1 MGRARARLSSLSLG
15 ICANTAG
22 KPWRS
27 RCTHRATPPKPS
39 RRRRRWKPVLRRSH
53 HQTPLIHPGPSSSSH
68 RYARSAVSFNR
79 APLFFTSHCRNILLL
94 LRCMCCRTPPPSWN
108 AASWRRHHGLG
119 RCRLRPL
126 VAVHCAHICPCC
138 LCCLHGLADFLFADL
153 FLCAHTAGSRAAF
166 SLPLLTLVHTT
177 SDMDSR
183 RRSRRPRGCTSRLS
197 PANVWPA
204 RVRHIR
210 APTHSKPKKSS
221 ACATAG
227 IRGLRVRCNTVLIL
241 TMV

>member
-1 MGRARARLSSLSLG
+1 M
-15 ICANTAG
+15 
-22 KPWRS
+22 
-27 RCTHRATPPKPS
+27 
-39 RRRRRWKPVLRRSH
+39 PVLRRSH
-53 HQTPLIHPGPSSSSH
+53 QQTPLIPPGPSSFSH
-68 RYARSAVSFNR
+68 RCTRSAVSFNP
-79 APLFFTSHCRNILLL
+79 APLLFTRDCRNLLLL
-94 LRCMCCRTPPPSWN
+94 LRCMRCGTPPPSWS

-119 RCRLRPL
+119 RCRLRPHG
-126 VAVHCAHICPCC
+126 AVHCAHICP
-138 LCCLHGLADFLFADL
+138 CCLHGLADFLFADL
-153 FLCAHTAGSRAAF
+153 FLCAHTAGSRAAP
-166 SLPLLTLVHTT
+166 SLPLLTLVHAT

-183 RRSRRPRGCTSRLS
+183 RRSRRPRGCTPRLS

-227 IRGLRVRCNTVLIL
+227 IRGLRVRSNTVLIL